1 MDCQKFIQLNMSQEE
16 GNRTAH
22 VYKKDKLDL
31 QKIIWAENEGTILET
46 KSDTNYVEEIDNSVH
61 HSR

>member
-1 MDCQKFIQLNMSQEE
+1 MSQEE